1 MIDRP
6 EAPLSAP
13 LLFAVLEYG
22 EFPEMLRVAEAL
34 HQRLG
39 RPVVFWFVKASY
51 RRLAQD
57 SAAVVAQGFSWL
69 DAAGRWSD
77 QVASGLAP
85 QASAGAAPSLHE
97 PLPKLPR
104 AASRRGRLGRWLA
117 LAGLPVFV
125 LSAVLRDTGSALRH
139 TARDL
144 ANFTRDLRRFR
155 ARHRVADGVLASI
168 RPALVVVGQD
178 APGSDLPFL
187 LVAAGQRRIPRLM
200 APFAMFSLNETAD
213 YAHARPGHRVQA
225 SALNTLVAKIYPH
238 WVLGWRGE
246 RLLRLPGWRA
256 LALEHV
262 GLVHGLPWT
271 PLSEPV
277 EALTAESEVA
287 AQTLVELGVDSDR
300 ISVVGSPVHDRL
312 GAHLAQRSAL
322 KERLCQEHGLDPPRP
337 LVVCGWPANLFPWL
351 AGRVIAYRSYDEVAV
366 VWAAALADVRD
377 RHGVNVMV
385 SVHPKTLS
393 HEYQAACDR
402 GLPCRVGGADELIAA
417 SDLFTTL
424 NGSSITAWAI
434 ACAVPVLLFD
444 CFDTRYEDFK
454 WVQGCVQVQDEHG
467 FVDELS
473 WLCADADARADLA
486 LRQREVA
493 GRWGILDGGAS
504 TRLADLARRLIGA
517 ASM

>member
-34 HQRLG
+34 HERMG

-51 RRLAQD
+51 RRLTQD
-57 SAAVVAQGFSWL
+57 SAAVVARGFAWL
-69 DAAGRWSD
+69 DDGGRRSD
-77 QVASGLAP
+77 QVATGLAP
-85 QASAGAAPSLHE
+85 QASAGAEPSLRE
-97 PLPKLPR
+97 PLPHLPR
-104 AASRRGRLGRWLA
+104 TASRRGRLGRWLA
-117 LAGLPVFV
+117 LAGLPWFV
-125 LSAVLRDTGSALRH
+125 LHGIVRDTGSALRN

-144 ANFTRDLRRFR
+144 ANFMRDLRRFR
-155 ARHRVADGVLASI
+155 ARHRVADGVLASV
-168 RPALVVVGQD
+168 RPSLVVVGQD
-178 APGSDLPFL
+178 VPGTDLSFL
-187 LVAAGQRRIPRLM
+187 LIAAGQRRIPRLM

-213 YAHARPGHRVQA
+213 YASARPDHRVQA
-225 SALNTLVAKIYPH
+225 SALNTLVSKVYPH

-262 GLVHGLPWT
+262 GLVQGLPWT

-277 EALTAESEVA
+277 EALTAESEAA
-287 AQTLVELGVDSDR
+287 AQTLAKLGVDRDR

-312 GAHLAQRSAL
+312 YAHLEQRNLL
-322 KERLCQEHGLDPPRP
+322 KERLCREHGLDPSRP

-351 AGRVIAYRSYDEVAV
+351 AGRVIAYRSYGELADA
-366 VWAAALADVRD
+366 WAAVLADVRD

-393 HEYQAACDR
+393 HEYQPACDR

-444 CFDTRYEDFK
+444 CFDTRYDDFNQ
-454 WVQGCVQVQDEHG
+454 VQGCVQVRDEQDFAKG
-467 FVDELS
+467 LS
-473 WLCADADARADLA
+473 KLCADADARADLA
-486 LRQREVA
+486 LRQRDA
-493 GRWGILDGGAS
+493 ARHWGVLDGGAS
-504 TRLADLARRLIGA
+504 TRLADLAESLIGA
-517 ASM
+517 ALT

>member
-6 EAPLSAP
+6 EAPVSAP

-34 HQRLG
+34 HQRLE

-57 SAAVVAQGFSWL
+57 SAALVAQEFSWL

-77 QVASGLAP
+77 QVASGLTP
-85 QASAGAAPSLHE
+85 QASSGAVPSLHE
-97 PLPKLPR
+97 PLPKSPR
-104 AASRRGRLGRWLA
+104 ASSRRGRLGRWLA

-125 LSAVLRDTGSALRH
+125 LHGVLRDTVSVLRH

-144 ANFTRDLRRFR
+144 ANFMRDVRRFST
-155 ARHRVADGVLASI
+155 RHRVADGVLASI

-178 APGSDLPFL
+178 APGTDLPVL
-187 LVAAGQRRIPRLM
+187 LIAAGQRRIPRLM
-200 APFAMFSLNETAD
+200 APFAMFSLNETAE
-213 YAHARPGHRVQA
+213 YAHARPDLRVQA

-246 RLLRLPGWRA
+246 HLLRLPGWRA
-256 LALEHV
+256 LALEYV
-262 GLVHGLPWT
+262 GLVQGLPWT

-277 EALTAESEVA
+277 EAVTAESEAA
-287 AQTLVELGVDSDR
+287 AQNLVELGVNRDR

-312 GAHLAQRSAL
+312 CAHLAQRNAL
-322 KERLCQEHGLDPPRP
+322 KERLCREHGLDPSRP

-351 AGRVIAYRSYDEVAV
+351 AGRVIAYRSYDEVAA

-385 SVHPKTLS
+385 SVHPKTLL
-393 HEYQAACDR
+393 HEYQAACDC
-402 GLPCRVGGADELIAA
+402 GLLCRVGGADELIVA

-444 CFDTRYEDFK
+444 CFDTRYEDFDR
-454 WVQGCVQVQDEHG
+454 VQGCVQVQDEQD
-467 FVDELS
+467 FINELS
-473 WLCADADARADLA
+473 RLCGDADARADMA
-486 LRQREVA
+486 LRQREAA

-504 TRLADLARRLIGA
+504 TRLADLARRLIGL
-517 ASM
+517 AST

>member
-1 MIDRP
+1 VIAR
-6 EAPLSAP
+6 A
-13 LLFAVLEYG
+13 FT
-22 EFPEMLRVAEAL
+22 
-34 HQRLG
+34 
-39 RPVVFWFVKASY
+39 
-51 RRLAQD
+51 
-57 SAAVVAQGFSWL
+57 WL
-69 DAAGRWSD
+69 DAAGRGAD
-77 QVASGLAP
+77 QVAPGLAP
-85 QASAGAAPSLHE
+85 QASAGVAPSLRE
-97 PLPKLPR
+97 PLPHLPR
-104 AASRRGRLGRWLA
+104 VASRRGPWGRWLA
-117 LAGLPVFV
+117 LAGLPLFV
-125 LSAVLRDTGSALRH
+125 LHGLVRDTGSALRR

-144 ANFTRDLRRFR
+144 ANFARDVRRFR
-155 ARHRVADGVLASI
+155 ARHRVADSVLESI

-178 APGSDLPFL
+178 VPGTDLPFL
-187 LVAAGQRRIPRLM
+187 LIAAGRRRIPRLM

-213 YAHARPGHRVQA
+213 YAHARSDHRVQA
-225 SALNTLVAKIYPH
+225 SVLNTLVAKVYPH

-287 AQTLVELGVDSDR
+287 AQTLVELGVDRDR

-322 KERLCQEHGLDPPRP
+322 KERLCQEHCLDPSRP

-351 AGRVIAYRSYDEVAV
+351 AGRVIAYRSYDEVAA

-377 RHGVNVMV
+377 RRGVNVMV

-393 HEYQAACDR
+393 HEYQVASDR

-444 CFDTRYEDFK
+444 CFDTRYEDFNR
-454 WVQGCVQVQDEHG
+454 VQGCVQAQDEQG

-473 WLCADADARADLA
+473 RLCADADARADLA

-493 GRWGILDGGAS
+493 GRWGVLDGGAS
-504 TRLADLARRLIGA
+504 TRLADLAGRLIGA
-517 ASM
+517 AST

>member
-13 LLFAVLEYG
+13 VLFAVLEYG

-57 SAAVVAQGFSWL
+57 TAAVVAQGFTWL

-85 QASAGAAPSLHE
+85 QASAGAAPSLRE
-97 PLPKLPR
+97 TLPKLPR

-117 LAGLPVFV
+117 FAGLPVFG
-125 LSAVLRDTGSALRH
+125 LYGVLRDTGFALRR

-144 ANFTRDLRRFR
+144 ANFTRDVRRFR

-178 APGSDLPFL
+178 VPGTDLPFL
-187 LVAAGQRRIPRLM
+187 LIAAGQRRIPRLM
-200 APFAMFSLNETAD
+200 TPFAMFSLNETAD
-213 YAHARPGHRVQA
+213 YAHVRPEHRVQA
-225 SALNTLVAKIYPH
+225 SALNTLVAKFYPH

-256 LALEHV
+256 LALEHA
-262 GLVHGLPWT
+262 GLIQGLPWT

-277 EALTAESEVA
+277 EALTADSGVA
-287 AQTLVELGVDSDR
+287 AQTLAELGGDRDR
-300 ISVVGSPVHDRL
+300 ITVVGSPVHDRL
-312 GAHLAQRSAL
+312 FAHLAQRNAL
-322 KERLCQEHGLDPPRP
+322 KERLCREQGLDPSRP
-337 LVVCGWPANLFPWL
+337 LVVCGWPANQFPWL
-351 AGRVIAYRSYDEVAV
+351 AGRVIAYRSYNEVAAA
-366 VWAAALADVRD
+366 WAAALADVRD
-377 RHGVNVMV
+377 RYGVNVMV

-393 HEYQAACDR
+393 HEYRAAFDR
-402 GLPCRVGGADELIAA
+402 GLPCRVGGADEWIAVC
-417 SDLFTTL
+417 DLFTTL

-434 ACAVPVLLFD
+434 ACAVPVLLYD
-444 CFDTRYEDFK
+444 CFDTRYEDFNR
-454 WVQGCVQVQDEHG
+454 VQGCVQVQDEQG
-467 FVDELS
+467 FIHQLS
-473 WLCADADARADLA
+473 RLCADADARAELA
-486 LRQREVA
+486 LRQREAA

-517 ASM
+517 AST